1 MTLLGAALWEP
12 DKSCCFFTTLQQSS
26 LSSTR
31 ASLLEMRNIRAVQ
44 VNRQHDALCLRAPEV
59 ASVRRVADMRMVLL
73 VVIEEVFVGGMVALG
88 EAAAITRRDSS
99 TLTPQAEANLSLRTS
114 CI

>member
-1 MTLLGAALWEP
+1 MIQSRYLASISDLAGCCTVGARQEFV
-12 DKSCCFFTTLQQSS
+12 FFTTLQS

-73 VVIEEVFVGGMVALG
+73 VVIEEDFCWRDGCTWRSGSDHKARLLYSN
-88 EAAAITRRDSS
+88 AAG
-99 TLTPQAEANLSLRTS
+99 
-114 CI
+114 